1 MIGALGG
8 AIGGLIQTGINYLGA
23 RGTQAIDMK
32 NQQALIKQ
40 QQDFI
45 QKENEIMRAREDNA
59 IQRQAKDMARAGIN
73 PLMAGAMGGANA
85 SMGGTP
91 GLATAPSLSQA
102 FSGFSSGVASGSQA
116 LGNFTKMVSEIKKID
131 AEVDNIQESTK
142 TNILSRDEMKQRIA
156 NLQGEEKLL
165 AEQLLTEIEN
175 RKGIVQETLNKQF
188 QRTLM
193 GDEHSLNL
201 KQLKQLDNLLARQD
215 FEKENLWEI
224 EKATA
229 EFQRDLTSEQI
240 TQVQTAALKTF
251 AEYEAVKWNNEQIK
265 AFNDMIDEM
274 GLDSDKTFNKV
285 LAWAMRAFGG
295 SFLNSAGS
303 KFGGR

>member
-23 RGTQAIDMK
+23 RGTQAEDMR

-45 QKENEIMRAREDNA
+45 QHENEIMRQREDNA
-59 IQRQAKDMARAGIN
+59 IQRQAKDLAKAGIN
-73 PLMAGAMGGANA
+73 PLMAGAMGGAGAN
-85 SMGGTP
+85 MGGTP

-116 LGNFTKMVSEIKKID
+116 LGNFTKMASEIKKID

-165 AEQLLTEIEN
+165 AEQLLTEIEK
-175 RKGIVQETLNKQF
+175 RKGIVQETLNTEF

-193 GDEHSLNL
+193 GDQHSLNM
-201 KQLKQLDNLLARQD
+201 KQLKQLDNLLQRQE
-215 FEKENLWEI
+215 FEKSLQKF
-224 EKATA
+224 EKTKAM
-229 EFQRDLTSEQI
+229 FDNMLTLEQI
-240 TQVQTAALKTF
+240 GQVRSAMLKTM
-251 AEYEAVKWNNEQIK
+251 AETES
-265 AFNDMIDEM
+265 IDWDNRERKVFVDFLEDM
-274 GLDSDKTFNKV
+274 GLSEEKNSLNVIVSLILKKV
-285 LAWAMRAFGG
+285 LGM
-295 SFLNSAGS
+295 
-303 KFGGR
+303 